1 MSDNEDPGFV
11 EDLIRYDILTQEAMR
26 GVVKKVLTEVASV
39 GALPGEHHF
48 YVTFDTGAAGV
59 QLSKRM
65 KEKYPDEM
73 TIVVQHQFWDLKTT
87 DMTFSIGLSFN
98 EIPEMLV
105 IPFAAITGFFD
116 PYVQFGLQFDTGHDW
131 SVEED
136 APSESGDVA
145 HLPGKSPSTEGSDG
159 NEGKDEPSGD
169 EGGSA
174 DVVSLDAFRKK

>member
-1 MSDNEDPGFV
+1 MSDKEETGFV

-48 YVTFDTGAAGV
+48 YVTFKTEAPGV
-59 QLSKRM
+59 QLSQRM
-65 KEKYPDEM
+65 RAKYPEEM

-87 DMTFSIGLSFN
+87 ETTFSIGLSFN
-98 EIPEMLV
+98 EIPETLI

-116 PYVQFGLQFDTGHDW
+116 PYVQFGLQFDTGNDW
-131 SVEED
+131 SIESENDAEGSVAELPSAKPDAEAD
-136 APSESGDVA
+136 APKDDGD
-145 HLPGKSPSTEGSDG
+145 K
-159 NEGKDEPSGD
+159 
-169 EGGSA
+169 GSA